1 MIDPQA
7 PWYYQNNVAAL
18 KILELLDFGN
28 LINNVTIDNYDKGN
42 HIDDVIIEYKNG
54 LTRYYQVKWSNDE
67 EKSYTLYNMMEPQS
81 QQKTKSLFQELA
93 EGYLSIE
100 NKNDVEIILHTRR
113 EVGNNRRPTKG
124 IDKGLE
130 DFINDIHT
138 PFINSDISQVS
149 KLPKY
154 THYQNVI
161 GKIKQSTCITDED
174 TFNSFL
180 KRLRFE
186 FSQPDLEAQQQKVY
200 NKLES
205 LGIERSKYSRL
216 IDQIVNWSIAHENNT
231 REAITADKL
240 RRELGIADRFIDSIN
255 HEFNVNKDY
264 YIENSN
270 VLDCL
275 DEAVNQLSS
284 GFLLLE
290 GPPGSGK
297 STALTVY
304 KQRNKNI
311 KFAYYCF
318 NPDEKS
324 LGNERMEKDTFI
336 KSLCIGIQN
345 SSPDIEFPQ
354 MYSGNYEVKL
364 RKWLDILSEKKE
376 KIVFVIDGLDHVDR
390 KNKEGLLEQPLTNYI
405 DNSLPENII
414 FILSSQYPEVLS
426 HSVQAQ
432 IKQNPL
438 RHIKM
443 QSFTEGEVELY
454 LQKRKIETN
463 PYIISLIMKKVEGL
477 PLYLYYVTNL
487 IAEISTDK
495 IIKVLE
501 ELPQIDQIDTYHRI
515 LYGSISPN
523 SLAVWSL
530 AILAL
535 RREYTTTTILVD
547 ILKILNI
554 SNDFYQVEEA
564 ISKFKHLLKRMDG
577 DAYAIYHNS
586 FREFILNN
594 MADNLLPRIN
604 EALVKYYETK
614 PEDDETY
621 RNFFRHLFHINQY
634 QKILN
639 YCNEDWLRK
648 CWRDFRPFDEINKNL
663 DLAWESAI
671 KICSL
676 QEFVRIAFLK
686 QQFGVI
692 LHNVDEFQNYTDK
705 FLLSIGREREALRKI
720 WDGER
725 VTSSLNKFCK
735 FVLDY
740 IECTENDLPEKIVI
754 SGFSKL
760 KEKSNIDETTLFFK
774 ARALYE
780 NWQELYDDIDQH
792 QWQTSDEH
800 NHIKQKTDESENK
813 KINEKIKF
821 EMLDSLFLNKNYRE
835 LIEIGRSN
843 EVSPLTRN
851 QSIIYAIKLFLRSE
865 ELDEAINLIDL
876 LDFRF
881 ISRRQYNDLLIMSFE
896 NEYLDKVEEYILL
909 DYLPPKLFSKL
920 TKQDH
925 DYGMKEEVFKLY
937 DSFRT
942 YFLQNPNGYNLYC
955 LRANKY
961 SLPENSIFLAII
973 ELAWLWY
980 KTIKKEVSESE
991 KTQKI
996 KIVLQYMNVCKQDIS
1011 FDDRGNDPG
1020 YISRSI
1026 SRIYV
1031 DIFKYISNHLDI
1043 ASMIEIV
1050 DYWLILDRSPNGYKN
1065 QKICIEFA
1073 KLLSKLNNKSIES
1086 SIIKL
1091 LKRAEEQARFDEETS
1106 VLVGNLV
1113 ECIEAYGYCGFHSD
1127 AMRIWEEL
1135 YWLAC
1140 GIYYRKDYQF
1150 TEIITMLD
1158 LVHKEHPEKSKER
1171 LAKLLA
1177 LAYQL
1182 EEAAGGKTLEIAIEK
1197 LIKFS
1202 CKISPELALELLYR
1216 EDKTIYRERT
1226 INDLTEVLVELP
1238 SINLWYVWAIIKT
1251 MNKWS
1256 NYTQYDEETYP
1267 TILYLLEKAGETKQ
1281 KDLLE
1286 NIYSFAKRQLLV
1298 EKNMPERVYEMAEKC
1313 LQTGAEFEWVNSDL
1327 EEFVKYKKSN
1337 KTNDPFTPGMRQE
1350 RINIPDVRILEELAF
1365 SNFDEFESIIEDLH
1379 CKFLRD
1385 DRKEQLKRKYYD
1397 LKRIFTKASE
1407 FLEPDEAGV
1416 IKRKYKQLNR
1426 RYFQL
1431 RNEILEL
1438 QNTGDHHYNIAVTEL
1453 FSKFIRDIENIIT
1466 PNMAKT
1472 VKDLFDYEGFLAKF
1486 IIETKGSDYW
1496 FKNRVLD
1503 PNINSFI
1510 QKEHFINLKKW
1521 EDFCIK
1527 WLSGDDL
1534 GRSLQVLAKRFKK
1547 LDPKHCKAL
1556 LIQAWEANKEF
1567 FYSGN
1572 RASEALRLLFEVDQE
1587 NAKEILLY
1595 SFFEQY
1601 KVYSSGLIYY
1611 LDSVIEFSG
1620 YFKEKDI
1627 HENIYNYYEKY
1638 NQLLAEGLSE
1648 KEVDFNWVNDFVS
1661 SIGFED
1667 AVVKY
1672 LIRLLDYPQVEI
1684 RKLSMN
1690 SLYSLILLDSEIIL
1704 RILKFSA
1711 NQSENIKE
1719 HILNLFFTVSLI
1731 NPKLVT
1737 GQKKMI
1743 FQLFEMPHFNIK
1755 QSVKELLFYC
1765 QKQGEMFEP
1774 WEIDRL
1780 KSANIAPKLILP
1792 SIEGNIKKGRR
1803 FIPSRYQSDLMYK
1816 MHQYNKNDDLM
1827 DKVYTYILNLG
1838 WDIKIGMDM
1847 EGATHREHNIN
1858 TNFDLI
1864 EINGPYFSIV
1874 QKALN
1879 EVFTQEIRNQNYED
1893 IGIEKIQNY
1902 FRLYD
1907 PANILNKVYQKP
1919 SNINWIDSKITD
1931 EEYLAFDDLRECFSE
1946 FTKRDNEWLTIYED
1960 GHQRTGEKFGGSK
1973 RTTYFKLIAFMI
1985 SSHES
1990 EHIKQLQDSG
2000 IAPFCLMEN
2009 CYTFEIPNMF
2019 PKSDDFPIAKIIP
2032 LVGISENNFRGNNDL
2047 SIAAILPNLI
2057 EELQLLRES
2066 ETSLNY
2072 CKDGNVCI
2080 EFSKWQEE
2088 FDQDRRR
2095 QKPKSAGVF
2104 LRIRKDI
2111 LQPYLDDKGYKLC
2124 YSILFRRSTDK
2135 YKSEENMQWTHY
2147 ENMTFL

>member
-18 KILELLDFGN
+18 KVLGLLDFGS
-28 LINNVTIDNYDKGN
+28 LINNVTLDNYDKGN
-42 HIDDVIIEYKNG
+42 HIDDVIIEYRSG

-67 EKSYTLYNMMEPQS
+67 EKSYTLYNMMETHS
-81 QQKTKSLFQELA
+81 QQKNKSLFQELA
-93 EGYLSIE
+93 EGYLSLE

-113 EVGNNRRPTKG
+113 EVGNNRRLSKG

-138 PFINSDISQVS
+138 PFINSDVSQVS
-149 KLPKY
+149 QLPKY
-154 THYQNVI
+154 TDYQNVI
-161 GKIKQSTCITDED
+161 GKIKQATCITDEE
-174 TFNSFL
+174 TFSSFL

-186 FSQPDLEAQQQKVY
+186 FNQPDLETQQQKVY
-200 NKLES
+200 NKLER
-205 LGIERSKYSRL
+205 LGIDKSKYSRL
-216 IDQIVNWSIAHENNT
+216 IDQIVNWSISHENNT

-240 RRELGIADRFIDSIN
+240 RRELGIADRFIDSVN
-255 HEFNVNKDY
+255 HEFYVNEDY
-264 YIENSN
+264 YIENSS
-270 VLDCL
+270 VFDCL

-284 GFLLLE
+284 GFILLE

-390 KNKEGLLEQPLTNYI
+390 KNKEGLLEQPLTNHI

-414 FILSSQYPEVLS
+414 FILSSQYPDALS

-432 IKQNPL
+432 IKQNSL

-443 QSFTEGEVELY
+443 QNFTEGEVELY

-463 PYIISLIMKKVEGL
+463 PYIISLIIKKVEGL
-477 PLYLYYVTNL
+477 PLYLYYITNL

-501 ELPQIDQIDTYHRI
+501 ELPQINQIDTYHRI
-515 LYGSISPN
+515 LYNSISQN

-535 RREYTTTTILVD
+535 RSEYTTTTILVG
-547 ILKILNI
+547 ILKIINV
-554 SNDFYQVEEA
+554 SSDFYQVEEA

-594 MADNLLPRIN
+594 MAENLLPRIN

-663 DLAWESAI
+663 DLSWESAI

-676 QEFVRIAFLK
+676 QEYVRIAFLK

-692 LHNVDEFQNYTDK
+692 LHNVDEFQNYNDK

-725 VTSSLNKFCK
+725 VACSRNKFCN

-740 IECTENDLPEKIVI
+740 IECTGNDLPEKIII

-760 KEKSNIDETTLFFK
+760 KEKSNVDETTLYFK

-780 NWQELYDDIDQH
+780 NWQELYDEIDQH
-792 QWQTSDEH
+792 QWQTSDEY
-800 NHIKQKTDESENK
+800 NHVSQKADESENE
-813 KINEKIKF
+813 KINEKVKF
-821 EMLDSLFLNKNYRE
+821 KMLDSLFLNKKYGN
-835 LIEIGRSN
+835 LIEIGKSN
-843 EVSPLTRN
+843 EVSPLIRN
-851 QSIIYAIKLFLRSE
+851 QSIIFAIKLFICSE
-865 ELDEAINLIDL
+865 ELDEAVNLIDL

-896 NEYLDKVEEYILL
+896 NGCFYKVEEHILFDYI
-909 DYLPPKLFSKL
+909 PSKLFTKL

-925 DYGMKEEVFKLY
+925 DYGMKDGVFRLY

-955 LRANKY
+955 LRANNYGK
-961 SLPENSIFLAII
+961 PENAFFLAII

-980 KTIKKEVSESE
+980 KTIKKEVSETE
-991 KTQKI
+991 KTQKV
-996 KIVLQYMNVCKQDIS
+996 KIVLQYLNVDKQEIS
-1011 FDDRGNDPG
+1011 FEDRGNDPG

-1031 DIFKYISNHLDI
+1031 DIFNYISNCLDI

-1050 DYWLILDRSPNGYKN
+1050 DYWLILDKSPNGYKN
-1065 QKICIEFA
+1065 QKISIEFA

-1127 AMRIWEEL
+1127 TMRIWEEL
-1135 YWLAC
+1135 YGLAC

-1150 TEIITMLD
+1150 TEIIPLLD

-1182 EEAAGGKTLEIAIEK
+1182 EEAARGKTQEIAIEK

-1202 CKISPELALELLYR
+1202 IKISPELALELLYR
-1216 EDKTIYRERT
+1216 EDKTIYRERA
-1226 INDLTEVLVELP
+1226 IHDLTEALAELP
-1238 SINLWYVWAIIKT
+1238 NINLWYVWAIIKT
-1251 MNKWS
+1251 MDKWS

-1267 TILYLLEKAGETKQ
+1267 TILYLLEKAGEAKQ

-1286 NIYSFAKRQLLV
+1286 DIYSFAKRQLLV

-1313 LQTGAEFEWVNSDL
+1313 LQSGVELECIITDH
-1327 EEFVKYKKSN
+1327 EEFVRYKKSN
-1337 KTNDPFTPGMRQE
+1337 KTDDPFTPKMRQE
-1350 RINIPDVRILEELAF
+1350 RINIPDARILEELAL
-1365 SNFDEFESIIEDLH
+1365 SNFAEFESIIEDLH
-1379 CKFLRD
+1379 CKFLRE
-1385 DRKEQLKRKYYD
+1385 DRKEQLKRNYD
-1397 LKRIFTKASE
+1397 LKRIFTKVYES
-1407 FLEPDEAGV
+1407 LEPDEAEV
-1416 IKRKYKQLNR
+1416 IKDRNKQLNR
-1426 RYFQL
+1426 KYFEL
-1431 RNEILEL
+1431 SNDILEL
-1438 QNTGDHHYNIAVTEL
+1438 QNIDDYCYNIAVTEL
-1453 FSKFIRDIENIIT
+1453 FSKFISDIENIIT
-1466 PNMAKT
+1466 PKMTKT
-1472 VKDLFDYEGFLAKF
+1472 IKDLFNYEGFLAEF
-1486 IIETKGSDYW
+1486 IKQTKGSDYW
-1496 FKNRVLD
+1496 FGNCVLN
-1503 PNINSFI
+1503 PNINRFI
-1510 QKEHFINLKKW
+1510 EKEHFINLKKW
-1521 EDFCIK
+1521 EEFCKK
-1527 WLSGDDL
+1527 WLFGDNL

-1547 LDPKHCKAL
+1547 LDPEHCKAL
-1556 LIQAWEANKEF
+1556 LIQAWKANKEF

-1572 RASEALRLLFEVDQE
+1572 RASEALRLLFEVDPE

-1595 SFFEQY
+1595 SFYEQY
-1601 KVYSSGLIYY
+1601 KVYSSGLIYN
-1611 LDSVIEFSG
+1611 LDSVIEFSE
-1620 YFKEKDI
+1620 YFREQDI
-1627 HENIYNYYEKY
+1627 HENIYNYYENY
-1638 NQLLAEGLSE
+1638 IELLAEGLSE
-1648 KEVDFNWVNDFVS
+1648 KEVDFSWVKDFMP

-1667 AVVKY
+1667 AIVKY
-1672 LIRLLDYPQVEI
+1672 LIRLIDYPQIEI

-1690 SLYSLILLDSEIIL
+1690 SLNSLMLLDSGIIL
-1704 RILKFSA
+1704 KILDFSA
-1711 NQSENIKE
+1711 IESENIKE
-1719 HILNLFFTVSLI
+1719 HVLNLFFTVSLI
-1731 NPKLVT
+1731 DPKLVT
-1737 GQKKMI
+1737 EQKKMI
-1743 FQLFEMPHFNIK
+1743 FQFLEMPHFNIK
-1755 QSVKELLFYC
+1755 QTVKELLLYC

-1774 WEIDRL
+1774 WELDKL
-1780 KSANIAPKLILP
+1780 KSVNIAPKLILP
-1792 SIEGNIKKGRR
+1792 AIEANLKKGRR

-1816 MHQYNKNDDLM
+1816 MHKHNNNDDLM

-1847 EGATHREHNIN
+1847 EGATHRKHNIN
-1858 TNFDLI
+1858 TNYDLI
-1864 EINGPYFSIV
+1864 EINGAYFNIV

-1879 EVFTQEIRNQNYED
+1879 EVFAQEIRNQNYED
-1893 IGIEKIQNY
+1893 IDIEKIQNY

-1907 PANILNKVYQKP
+1907 PAIIFNKVYKKP
-1919 SNINWIDSKITD
+1919 SNINWINSKIID
-1931 EEYLAFDDLRECFSE
+1931 EEYLAFGDLSECFSE
-1946 FTKRDNEWLTIYED
+1946 FTERDNEWLTIYED
-1960 GHQRTGEKFGGSK
+1960 GHQRIGEKFGGSK

-1985 SSHES
+1985 SSQES
-1990 EHIKQLQDSG
+1990 KHIKQPQDSR
-2000 IAPFCLMEN
+2000 IAPFCFMEN
-2009 CYTFEIPNMF
+2009 CYTFEIPNVF
-2019 PKSDDFPIAKIIP
+2019 PKSDDFPITEVRP

-2047 SIAAILPNLI
+2047 SIAAILPDLI
-2057 EELQLLRES
+2057 EELQLSRES
-2066 ETSLNY
+2066 QTSLNY
-2072 CKDGNVCI
+2072 CRDGNVCV
-2080 EFSKWQEE
+2080 EFLRWQEE

-2104 LRIRKDI
+2104 LKIRKDI
-2111 LQPYLDDKGYKLC
+2111 LQAYLDNSGYKLC
-2124 YSILFRRSTDK
+2124 YSILLRRSTDK
-2135 YKSEENMQWTHY
+2135 YKSEEDMQWTHY
-2147 ENMTFL
+2147 EDMIFL